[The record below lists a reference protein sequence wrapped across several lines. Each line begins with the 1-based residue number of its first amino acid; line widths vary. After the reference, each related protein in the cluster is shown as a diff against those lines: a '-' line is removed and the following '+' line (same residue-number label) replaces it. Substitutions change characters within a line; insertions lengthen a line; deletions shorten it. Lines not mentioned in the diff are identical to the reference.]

1 MAEESTRKLM
11 KMCDAFGMPQRFGKA
26 RGFAAECW
34 QV

>member
-26 RGFAAECW
+26 RG
-34 QV
+34 VRD